1 MTVRFYMIDRINEIC
16 PEQYIEAVKC
26 VSMSED
32 VFNEHFPGFPVFPGS
47 LILEGMAQM
56 GGLFIEFCLRRR
68 GLKEKRAALTMVN
81 RMKYREMVRPGDR
94 LDYRGTVKVFYP
106 DDGYAVLMVEA
117 KCGEK
122 LCAEG
127 ELMFGFLDV
136 MDEKMKHAN
145 DALMELAFT
154 NVKIVE

>member
-1 MTVRFYMIDRINEIC
+1 MRFYLIDRINEVC

-56 GGLFIEFCLRRR
+56 GGLFFEYCLSRR
-68 GLKEKRAALTMVN
+68 GLKEKRAALTIVN

-94 LDYRGTVKVFYP
+94 LD
-106 DDGYAVLMVEA
+106 
-117 KCGEK
+117 
-122 LCAEG
+122 
-127 ELMFGFLDV
+127 
-136 MDEKMKHAN
+136 
-145 DALMELAFT
+145 
-154 NVKIVE
+154 